1 MANHIATKPKNNE
14 KLNENSKESM
24 ANATAMREKKTDSD
38 ANIAALGKAIAA
50 IEAGMG
56 TSFLPTAAAKSLLC
70 YTAKKADLPDLSR
83 RKLGVEKA
91 VAANELADTKAS
103 LAVVLGVLKKSAV
116 KRSLD

>member
-1 MANHIATKPKNNE
+1 MRDE
-14 KLNENSKESM
+14 K
-24 ANATAMREKKTDSD
+24 ADSG

-56 TSFLPTAAAKSLLC
+56 ASFLSTPAAKSLQ
-70 YTAKKADLPDLSR
+70 YYAAEKADLPDLSR
-83 RKLGVEKA
+83 RELGVENA